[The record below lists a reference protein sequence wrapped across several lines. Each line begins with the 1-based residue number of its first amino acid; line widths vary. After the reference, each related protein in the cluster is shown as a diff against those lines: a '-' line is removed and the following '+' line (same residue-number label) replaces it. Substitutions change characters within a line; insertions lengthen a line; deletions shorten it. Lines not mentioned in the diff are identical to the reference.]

1 MATVESSHGAHP
13 LPHAD
18 LSVRAKADALG
29 GSPFRVLC
37 LDGGGMR
44 GIYQAT
50 YLHTLAQRI
59 ERKSGQYPDIGA
71 TFDLLVGTSTGG
83 IVACALAAGTPLSE
97 VIDLYKEYGR
107 KIFPRQWLRSVPALG
122 TGVRAFFAGNRW
134 GEDALRHALE
144 STFRE
149 QTVAEVY
156 TRRRI
161 AVAIPAVDLTRHYA
175 TVFKTPHLPRLNGRD
190 NSRTLVDVCLAT
202 SAAPI
207 LRSVARLPETNG
219 TDTHVDYVDGGLWAN
234 NPSLVGLTEAY
245 EILHS
250 RQEKRPI
257 HLYTLG
263 TLPVQGGEVLKFNR
277 SRHRG
282 ALRWKF
288 GIKAIE
294 AGMNAQSVAYDYIAS
309 KLAEMRNDGS
319 FVLRLPAQC
328 PSGELH
334 KYLQNM
340 DDAREIVLN
349 ALSRQAS
356 SDVDLA
362 WAAFE
367 KNPKLRTLRD
377 ALLPETH
384 AASSK
389 EDRHNVDN

>member
-1 MATVESSHGAHP
+1 MATAENSRDAHP
-13 LPHAD
+13 LHSAD
-18 LSVRAKADALG
+18 RSTLREANAPDVV
-29 GSPFRVLC
+29 PFRVLC

-50 YLHTLAQRI
+50 YLHTLAQRV
-59 ERKSGQYPDIGA
+59 EDTAGRYPDIGA
-71 TFDLLVGTSTGG
+71 TFDLIVGTSTGG

-97 VIDLYKEYGR
+97 VINLYKEHGR
-107 KIFPRQWLRSVPALG
+107 KIFPRQWLRALPVLG
-122 TGVRAFFAGNRW
+122 TAVRAFFPGNRR
-134 GEDALRHALE
+134 GEHALRHALE
-144 STFRE
+144 STFRT

-156 TRRRI
+156 ARRQI

-175 TVFKTPHLPRLNGRD
+175 TVFKTPHLSRLNGRD
-190 NSRTLVDVCLAT
+190 NERTLVDVCLAT

-207 LRSVARLPETNG
+207 LRSVARLPDTNG
-219 TDTHVDYVDGGLWAN
+219 TDAHVDYVDGGLWAN
-234 NPSLVGLTEAY
+234 NPGLVGLTEAY

-319 FVLRLPAQC
+319 FVMRLPAQC

-367 KNPKLRTLRD
+367 QNPKLRTLRD
-377 ALLPETH
+377 ALLPDTH